1 MNLHVFLADRAKN
14 PDGGI
19 MRTFIINFVLLNLV
33 IEMEKVCLIE
43 PFILCIIMSLM
54 IRVHEKIRQAGELCF
69 LDVYASFD
77 PLNTSI
83 SLLYTSC
90 MAGALP
96 SGIFSTFDEAEVA
109 TENAINLLKTI
120 LPANA
125 FYGYGPQL
133 GP

>member
-1 MNLHVFLADRAKN
+1 MDDDELACFLADRAKN

-33 IEMEKVCLIE
+33 IEMEKLDD
-43 PFILCIIMSLM
+43 
-54 IRVHEKIRQAGELCF
+54 KTGELCF